1 LRYKAYVTSR
11 DFGGMMVPVP
21 AQNSCIREYVAN
33 NNGVYILP
41 NLESSFDNC
50 FHQLFGAI
58 ANIIQGDA
66 LVMYSLTMLPKG
78 QKLKQFLDMCSLKG
92 ITLAFVLEN
101 ITVSADYSKLINE
114 METYKLASLELSEA
128 DWGELIDIYY
138 Q

>member
-1 LRYKAYVTSR
+1 MEDIQINSVQPISQRKA
-11 DFGGMMVPVP
+11 
-21 AQNSCIREYVAN
+21 A
-33 NNGVYILP
+33 
-41 NLESSFDNC
+41 
-50 FHQLFGAI
+50 
-58 ANIIQGDA
+58 
-66 LVMYSLTMLPKG
+66 K
-78 QKLKQFLDMCSLKG
+78 KLKQFLDMCSLKG